1 MSNFNTV
8 TPTNES
14 EGSDLYLLGR
24 GTTSR
29 TQTRD
34 QLAAGIGS
42 ARWKNTNNYIAGDI
56 VIAVDLKQY
65 VAVVNSGTNTSVGAV
80 DPTTGNKSVWSEVNT
95 QFNEYNANRTYVAG
109 DIVFTRDT
117 ITGEVSYWEW
127 YSNVESLSGKTPL
140 DANNRHEG
148 WKDNSKPFYWIPYT
162 GDQVGMPFY
171 WVDTTPPEWAV
182 MEINADLPIAVY
194 WRLARRYPS
203 LVTGDVINTGDI
215 RGEFLR
221 VLDQGRG
228 VDSGRTI
235 QSYQADEFKSHSH
248 KFSAPISIAASI
260 GSTGII
266 ISATGDTNWNTTE
279 VGGSETRPRNIA
291 RAMAITI

>member
-24 GTTSR
+24 GNTSR

-42 ARWKNTNNYIAGDI
+42 ARWLNTNNYLAGDI
-56 VIAVDLKQY
+56 VIANDLKQY
-65 VAVVNSGTNTSVGAV
+65 VAVVDNGTNTSAGAV
-80 DPTTGNKSVWSEVNT
+80 DPVTGNKSVWTEVNT
-95 QFNEYNANRTYVAG
+95 QFNEYNANRLYVAG

-117 ITGEVSYWEW
+117 VTGEASYWEW
-127 YSNVESLSGKTPL
+127 YSNVESLSGKNPL

-148 WKDNSKPFYWIPYT
+148 WVDNSKPFYWLPYT
-162 GDQVGMPFY
+162 GDQVGVPFF
-171 WVDTTPPEWAV
+171 WLDTTPPEWAV
-182 MEINADLPIAVY
+182 MEINVDLPIAVY

-203 LVTGDVINTGDI
+203 LVSGNIINTGEI

-228 VDSGRTI
+228 VNPSQGLNEFVDWTVGEHTHRLPLGGTTAADKYIHGGSFNGRF
-235 QSYQADEFKSHSH
+235 A
-248 KFSAPISIAASI
+248 
-260 GSTGII
+260 
-266 ISATGDTNWNTTE
+266 TTE
-279 VGGSETRPRNIA
+279 PFNVGVENKPRSVA
-291 RAMAITI
+291 RSMAITI